1 MYIILQGDFIMINLL
16 KIIALSFSSLLAL
29 FILTKLMGNK
39 QMSQLSMFDYIIGI
53 TIGSIAAEMAT
64 ALETEFWQPL
74 LAMGIYALIAILISI
89 LSTKSLKSRRL
100 ISGTTLILFDNGMLY
115 RKNFQTAKLDLDEF
129 LMLCR
134 INGYFNLN
142 DIQTALLESNGKI
155 SFLPKAEKRP
165 TITSDFN
172 LKPIQDRI
180 TVNIILDGKIIPQ
193 NLEYTGNDYV
203 WIQNQLTKQG
213 IKDISEIFLA
223 TCDSN
228 NNLSIYP
235 KNNLKNSQDFFD

>member
-1 MYIILQGDFIMINLL
+1 MIMDFL
-16 KIIALSFSSLLAL
+16 KIVALSFTSLIFL
-29 FILTKLMGNK
+29 FILTKIMGNK

-74 LAMGIYALIAILISI
+74 LAMAIYAIISILFSI
-89 LSTKSLKSRRL
+89 LSTKSVKARRL
-100 ISGTTLILFDNGMLY
+100 ISGTTLILFDNGKLY
-115 RKNFQTAKLDLDEF
+115 RKNFKTAKLDLDEF

-165 TITSDFN
+165 TVTSDFN
-172 LKPIQDRI
+172 MLPEQERI
-180 TVNIILDGKIIPQ
+180 TVNVILDGKVIQ
-193 NLEYTGNDYV
+193 KNLQYTGNDYV
-203 WIQNQLTKQG
+203 WLQNELVKQG
-213 IKDISEIFLA
+213 INNVKDIFLA
-223 TCDSN
+223 TCDSK
-228 NNLSIYP
+228 NNLSIYT
-235 KNNLKNSQDFFD
+235 KNNLQNSQDFFD